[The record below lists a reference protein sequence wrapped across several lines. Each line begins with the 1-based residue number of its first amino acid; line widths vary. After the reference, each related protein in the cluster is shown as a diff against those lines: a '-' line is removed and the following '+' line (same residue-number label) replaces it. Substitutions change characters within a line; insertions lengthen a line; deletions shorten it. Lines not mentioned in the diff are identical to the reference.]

1 MKEVAVARIR
11 AIQQISYV
19 EAVKIAGGV
28 SVDEMEVNVPQSTV
42 NAMQE
47 KDPDTLTVKKVD
59 FVAFIVL
66 N

>member
-1 MKEVAVARIR
+1 MPCKDEGGRRIR

-19 EAVKIAGGV
+19 EAVKIAEGV
-28 SVDEMEVNVPQSTV
+28 KRYEMVVDVPQTAV

-59 FVAFIVL
+59 FDA
-66 N
+66 